1 MKKIEGMLN
10 DVAQVF
16 SRLGTMV
23 RMQETMVDRYVV
35 CVVDIYEPES
45 INIRKNL
52 PSMWI
57 GGGRSSKRRTRML
70 VRVAA

>member
-35 CVVDIYEPES
+35 CVVDIPES
-45 INIRKNL
+45 TNIRKNL

-57 GGGRSSKRRTRML
+57 GAGRNSKRRTRML